1 MTEWRNRIVE
11 YGEATPEDL
20 LANPRNW
27 RIHPKMQQ
35 DALSGVLDEIGWVD
49 DVIVNKRTGFV
60 VDGHLR
66 VSLAI
71 SKGNGKVPVK
81 YVDLSEEEEM
91 VILATIDPIAAM
103 AATDKDKL
111 SEVFDVIQSDN
122 EQVQQLL
129 DDIAKK
135 ERIER
140 EVDEDPGA
148 QIDKADEL
156 QEKWQ
161 VERGQV
167 WQIGNHRLMCGD
179 STSEEDV
186 AALMDGESLSLV
198 WTDPP
203 YGVNYGEKLDDAN
216 PIAHRVRHIEN
227 DDLQP
232 EQLEQ
237 LVHSALKNASDNAAA
252 GAAIYVASPA
262 KGDMLSV
269 LVSAFKGSGFAFRWH
284 LVWLK
289 DQIVLSR
296 ADYHFKHENIL
307 YGWKSN
313 ATHYFTVDRK
323 QASVFEVDRPK
334 ASEEHPTMK
343 PPELIGA
350 MIQNSSK
357 RGAIVYDSFLGSG
370 STLIACEQNK
380 RKGYGMEIEPKY
392 CAVTLE
398 RMSEMGL
405 VPELV

>member
-1 MTEWRNRIVE
+1 MAEWRNRIIE
-11 YGEATPEDL
+11 YGQEEPEDL

-27 RIHPKMQQ
+27 RIHPKTQQ
-35 DALSGVLDEIGWVD
+35 DALSGVLDEIGWID

-71 SKGNGKVPVK
+71 SKGDGKVPVK

-91 VILATIDPIAAM
+91 IVLATIDPIAAM

-135 ERIER
+135 ERLEF

-167 WQIGNHRLMCGD
+167 WQIGDHRLMCGD
-179 STSEEDV
+179 ATNTEDIDV
-186 AALMDGESLSLV
+186 LIGGESYSVL
-198 WTDPP
+198 TDPP
-203 YGVNYGEKLDDAN
+203 YNIGFNYEGIDDEMAEDEY
-216 PIAHRVRHIEN
+216 IEFCKSWFN
-227 DDLQP
+227 NIITGAIGLIMSPGPHNESRYPKPRDRGFWVKRYATAGASCFHLR
-232 EQLEQ
+232 
-237 LVHSALKNASDNAAA
+237 LVEPLLFYGKFAGKRNTDVFEYSSGFPNELTAAQRAA
-252 GAAIYVASPA
+252 GVENKYPPA
-262 KGDMLSV
+262 K
-269 LVSAFKGSGFAFRWH
+269 SAP
-284 LVWLK
+284 L
-289 DQIVLSR
+289 
-296 ADYHFKHENIL
+296 
-307 YGWKSN
+307 WKEL
-313 ATHYFTVDRK
+313 TGMHVDGTV
-323 QASVFEVDRPK
+323 VVD
-334 ASEEHPTMK
+334 
-343 PPELIGA
+343 
-350 MIQNSSK
+350 
-357 RGAIVYDSFLGSG
+357 VFLGNG
-370 STLIACEQNK
+370 TTMVAAQQLNRVC
-380 RKGYGMEIEPKY
+380 YGMEIEPKY

-405 VPELV
+405 EPALTN